1 MAVIPVRIA
10 ADLLSRHIVQSWT
23 ILSRHHETYSA
34 RAPGASRATSGDHCG
49 GTGVARGAEQPR
61 LLLRQPTCRRIQA
74 RRLAVTAPACVTVV
88 AVLEMGGHRSCQA
101 IGVSLQSHSRAVL
114 IASSAVGARGM
125 GGWKNRVLF
134 RSLRSQRSLAAT
146 SSTYP
151 RTLGVFPAFTCAS
164 FAFTPL

>member
-1 MAVIPVRIA
+1 MAVIPVRIP
-10 ADLLSRHIVQSWT
+10 ADLLSRHIVQSWIT
-23 ILSRHHETYSA
+23 LSRHHETYSA
-34 RAPGASRATSGDHCG
+34 RASRSSRATSGDHCG

-61 LLLRQPTCRRIQA
+61 LSLRQPACRRIQA
-74 RRLAVTAPACVTVV
+74 RRLVVTALACVTVV

-125 GGWKNRVLF
+125 GGWNKVLF

-151 RTLGVFPAFTCAS
+151 RTLGVFPAFTCAF
-164 FAFTPL
+164 FAFTPF